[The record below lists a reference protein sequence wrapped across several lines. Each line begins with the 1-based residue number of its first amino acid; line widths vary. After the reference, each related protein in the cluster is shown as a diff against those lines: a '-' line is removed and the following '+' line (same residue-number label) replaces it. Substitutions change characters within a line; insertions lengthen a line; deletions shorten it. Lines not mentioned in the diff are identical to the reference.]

1 MAIAMPLARSEGILA
16 RLGILAGA
24 KGIWPTHLRWWFR
37 FFSNSDLVY
46 SGLSSPQAAQCIF
59 PCCAFFRRFLKII
72 FHVFFFFLVFW
83 SFFGNGDEI
92 FSMSQRPTF
101 DGFVLVSY
109 FYLFRFALSVTKL
122 ASTAFAAPLSQ
133 RSRRRC
139 WRRQLAQ
146 QRNASGTAVLILFH
160 SLIES
165 IKIKYGSF
173 FSLRIFFCFI

>member
-1 MAIAMPLARSEGILA
+1 MTTPSSHASSSSFTTNRQLQLSNEFSTCTQQRRWPLRCLLARSEGILA

-24 KGIWPTHLRWWFR
+24 KEFDRHIYADGFVS
-37 FFSNSDLVY
+37 FSNSDLVY

-139 WRRQLAQ
+139 
-146 QRNASGTAVLILFH
+146 
-160 SLIES
+160 
-165 IKIKYGSF
+165 
-173 FSLRIFFCFI
+173 